1 MFVRPA
7 ESYADQNCVAYQYG
21 LDIYFTITRNI
32 EARAEIK
39 VWLVKDMTKHIVV
52 QMAMYFKIFEHVST
66 DTMMIKENSVT
77 QKQ

>member
-39 VWLVKDMTKHIVV
+39 VWLIKDM
-52 QMAMYFKIFEHVST
+52 
-66 DTMMIKENSVT
+66 IKR
-77 QKQ
+77 

>member
-39 VWLVKDMTKHIVV
+39 VWTLVKDM
-52 QMAMYFKIFEHVST
+52 
-66 DTMMIKENSVT
+66 IKR
-77 QKQ
+77 